1 MQPFAIMGGIL
12 REPVVEGAKTRL
24 LEFDILQREQ
34 RHPQRRVQHLGG
46 DPVNFLVLDPLGRV
60 PAAGTR
66 GFVALAQLLL
76 QFLAALAQ
84 SPTGGDREGAD
95 TPNDKGV
102 AGPGRMFDYL
112 GARSLNGGRAAWSTG
127 RPATAHG
134 NPLIRQWKP

>member
-1 MQPFAIMGGIL
+1 MQPFAIVVGVL

-46 DPVNFLVLDPLGRV
+46 DPVNFLVLDPLGRI

-66 GFVALAQLLL
+66 GFVTLAQLLL
-76 QFLAALAQ
+76 QLFAALAQ
-84 SPTGGDREGAD
+84 SPTSGDREGPD
-95 TPNDKGV
+95 TRSDKGV

-112 GARSLNGGRAAWSTG
+112 GRPIPETVVEPRGPQVGRLQHMG
-127 RPATAHG
+127 
-134 NPLIRQWKP
+134 IR